1 MKQDQNDMFQIDD
14 IIEQVIENC
23 SISDAKHAGLY
34 SICGLALRLRDLY
47 KWENRL
53 DPWIENDPSEVLKW
67 IGNKEEKWEQ
77 LVDKDFSDINL
88 LGHRFDPFDVKGIN
102 TILESYGYIYG
113 GGYARSLKP
122 SFFLAAIEDKKEING
137 ITIFVL
143 GKELAR
149 DLLTIP
155 AMSQDNCIYVRKESA
170 RLYLWDQIF
179 YVKNSGRYALS
190 FGLEDYGLKE
200 QTPVNLHRN
209 LSRIAANETDTYIY
223 HELGEMQDTVFDRS
237 TWQEII
243 ATFPH
248 TPIELLARTV
258 KDLLADTSAYGT
270 LTHIIE
276 KRKTPSLA
284 FYVAF
289 LESFTKILFPQ
300 IIEAFQKFTQTRD
313 WELIEKSVTEGY
325 RSAKSRAETIISVYR
340 IGRKKNDMKWVE
352 NEIARQFKFC
362 FARSSS

>member
-1 MKQDQNDMFQIDD
+1 MFQIND
-14 IIEQVIENC
+14 ITDQVLENC
-23 SISDAKHAGLY
+23 NITDARHAGLY

-67 IGNKEEKWEQ
+67 IGNKEETWEK
-77 LVDKDFSDINL
+77 LVEKDFGDIIL

-102 TILESYGYIYG
+102 AILEPHGYIYG

-137 ITIFVL
+137 ITIFIL
-143 GKELAR
+143 GEELAR

-155 AMSQDNCIYVRKESA
+155 ALSQDNCIYVRKESA

-179 YVKNSGRYALS
+179 YIKNSGRYALR
-190 FGLEDYGLKE
+190 FGLEYYGLKE
-200 QTPVNLHRN
+200 QTPGNLHRN

-223 HELGEMQDTVFDRS
+223 HELGEMQDTVFDRN
-237 TWQEII
+237 TWREII
-243 ATFPH
+243 AAFPH
-248 TPIELLARTV
+248 TPIELLTRTV
-258 KDLLADTSAYGT
+258 KDLLADTSEHGT

-276 KRKTPSLA
+276 ERKTSSLA

-289 LESFTKILFPQ
+289 LESFTKTLFPQ
-300 IIEAFQKFTQTRD
+300 IIEAFKGFTQTRD
-313 WELIEKSVTEGY
+313 WEVIEQAVAAGY
-325 RSAKSRAETIISVYR
+325 DAAKSRAEVIIGIYR
-340 IGRKKNDMKWVE
+340 TGKQKNDMKWVE
-352 NEIARQFKFC
+352 NEIAKQFKFC
-362 FARSSS
+362 FAR

>member
-1 MKQDQNDMFQIDD
+1 MFKINDITG
-14 IIEQVIENC
+14 QVLENC
-23 SISDAKHAGLY
+23 NIADARHAGLY

-67 IGNKEEKWEQ
+67 IGDKEETWEK
-77 LVDKDFSDINL
+77 LVEKDFGDITL
-88 LGHRFDPFDVKGIN
+88 SGHRFDPFDVKGIN
-102 TILESYGYIYG
+102 AILEPHGYIYG

-122 SFFLAAIEDKKEING
+122 SFFLAVIEDKKEING
-137 ITIFVL
+137 ITIFIL
-143 GKELAR
+143 GEELAR

-155 AMSQDNCIYVRKESA
+155 ALSQDKYIYVRKESA
-170 RLYLWDQIF
+170 RLYLWDQMF
-179 YVKNSGRYALS
+179 YIKNSGRYALR

-200 QTPVNLHRN
+200 QTPGNLHHN
-209 LSRIAANETDTYIY
+209 LSKIAANETDTYIY
-223 HELGEMQDTVFDRS
+223 HELGEMQDTVFDRK

-248 TPIELLARTV
+248 TPIELLTRTV
-258 KDLLADTSAYGT
+258 KDLLADTSGYGT

-276 KRKTPSLA
+276 ERKTSSLA

-313 WELIEKSVTEGY
+313 WDLIEKSVTEGY
-325 RSAKSRAETIISVYR
+325 RSAKSRAETIIGIYR
-340 IGRKKNDMKWVE
+340 IGREKNGMKWVE

-362 FARSSS
+362 FAR